1 MANPIK
7 YSTGSETKSLKKGN
21 FYIGTG
27 DVGKGPSDVTGYYN
41 GVNPSEGGYV
51 IYMNR
56 EGAPGDLSYHN
67 APTDSELISFTNN
80 LAGQSFTTANE
91 CLSYYAGQS
100 DKVVFNREY
109 EPIVTDG
116 LVMNLDAGF
125 TPSYP
130 KNGTTWYDVSTN
142 TNNGTLINGP
152 TFNSGNGGSISVD
165 GTNDIITVNDNSS
178 IDLTELT
185 FSLWFNRGD
194 ILPLATGD
202 QQNFFVKGNTNAP
215 GGDQMCPAFK
225 LRGPTGG
232 GQYIWA
238 AGALGGGGG
247 SILPPSQIF
256 FANQWYNMTITHIS
270 TQTPIP
276 YLNGVK
282 QTDWVATNPTN
293 PLVPNNFPMSF
304 AGDVNRDVSE
314 RYANFNGK
322 FAIFQ
327 MYNRALTE
335 QEVLQNW
342 NAQKDRF
349 GL

>member
-1 MANPIK
+1 MPNVIK
-7 YSTGSETKSLKKGN
+7 YSTGATPTGCLRKGN
-21 FYIGTG
+21 MLIGNNTADYG
-27 DVGKGPSDVTGYYN
+27 LTFFNGINPPSGGYTIYLNKASGGPS
-41 GVNPSEGGYV
+41 
-51 IYMNR
+51 IYCPANDTQLIFITNQIA
-56 EGAPGDLSYHN
+56 GASY
-67 APTDSELISFTNN
+67 
-80 LAGQSFTTANE
+80 TTAAQ
-91 CLSYYAGQS
+91 CLSYFAGQT
-100 DKVVFNREY
+100 DKLCVNRDY
-109 EPIVTDG
+109 EGIVTDG
-116 LVMNLDAGF
+116 LVLNLDAGF

-130 KNGTTWYDVSTN
+130 KNGTTWYDISTN

-194 ILPLATGD
+194 ILPLAPGD
-202 QQNFFVKGNTNAP
+202 QQNFFIKGNSYDAP
-215 GGDQMCPAFK
+215 GGDQLCPAFQ
-225 LRGPTGG
+225 LFGPTGG
-232 GQYIWA
+232 GQYNWRHPVNGA
-238 AGALGGGGG
+238 AN
-247 SILPPSQIF
+247 IVPPSQIL

-282 QTDWVATNPTN
+282 QTDWVVTNPTA
-293 PLVPNNFPMSF
+293 PLIPNNFQMSF
-304 AGDVNRDVSE
+304 AGDVNRPTES
-314 RYANFNGK
+314 RYASFNGK

-342 NAQKDRF
+342 NAQKGRF